1 MSPVSFASSIDEPAN
16 DKFESS
22 DLRGLNHLTDL
33 INERNTTS
41 EKYLS
46 TMCLIKVRRN

>member
-22 DLRGLNHLTDL
+22 DLRG
-33 INERNTTS
+33 
-41 EKYLS
+41 
-46 TMCLIKVRRN
+46 